1 MRNTL
6 ICTVG
11 TSLFASNLSRISE
24 TDPPNVDNWREIK
37 EYFENKNFQKLAEEL
52 VKVDPKDRICG
63 AEINTIEEARSK
75 KWISLD
81 QLYLLVSDTDDG
93 INTGKVLSHYF
104 EIRDDLNFRKIISVP
119 IESLQDKYPKKFKL
133 QGLRNLVKEIGKI
146 IQKETKEKVA
156 IDATGGYK
164 AQIAIAVTLGQ
175 ALDIPVYYK
184 HEKFSEI
191 IDFPPLPISLDFDLL
206 GKYADLFSMFSKG
219 DCLKKSEIGELE
231 SKLSVFVDSIEE
243 SGDELYELN
252 AIGEIYY
259 TAFNL
264 RHPFVP
270 ELKELDDVERKGPTF
285 GDDHHY
291 PNDFKNFVTKIWNEN
306 KWIKTCWTVPYNNQK
321 GIKGISFFV
330 KEEKGQKKLLGTFR
344 SDYGAR
350 FQIELANQSLD
361 SLNWAAVKLNEKYTS
376 L

>member
-11 TSLFASNLSRISE
+11 TSLFSSNLSNLTESSHPQIS
-24 TDPPNVDNWREIK
+24 NWREIK
-37 EYFENKNFQKLAEEL
+37 DAFEQKNFTKLAEEL
-52 VKVDPKDRICG
+52 VKVDPKERICG
-63 AEINTIEEARSK
+63 AEINTIEEARNK
-75 KWISLD
+75 KWITLD
-81 QLYLLVSDTDDG
+81 QLYLLVSDTDEG
-93 INTGKVLSHYF
+93 INTGKVLTRYF
-104 EIRDDLNFRKIISVP
+104 EIREDLNFRKVIPIP

-133 QGLRNLVKEIGKI
+133 QGLRNLVKEIGNI
-146 IQKETKEKVA
+146 IRKETKDKVA

-184 HEKFSEI
+184 HERFSEI

-206 GKYADLFSMFSKG
+206 GENADLFSSFTKG
-219 DCLKKSEIGELE
+219 EYLKKSEIGEID
-231 SKLSVFVDSIEE
+231 SKLSVFVDSIEVD
-243 SGDELYELN
+243 GDELYELN

-264 RHPFVP
+264 RYPFIP
-270 ELKELDDVERKGPTF
+270 DLKDLADTERKEPTF

-291 PNDFKNFVTKIWNEN
+291 PNDFKSFVIKIWKEN

-350 FQIELANQSLD
+350 FQIELSNSNYD
-361 SLNWAAVKLNEKYTS
+361 SLNWAAVKLNQKYAS

>member
-11 TSLFASNLSRISE
+11 TSLFASNLAKLSDGFYPQIS
-24 TDPPNVDNWREIK
+24 NWKEIK
-37 EYFENKNFQKLAEEL
+37 DAFDQKNFTKIAEEL
-52 VKVDPKDRICG
+52 IKVDPKERICG
-63 AEINTIEEARSK
+63 AEINTIEEARNK

-93 INTGKVLSHYF
+93 VNTGKVLSHYF
-104 EIRDDLNFRKIISVP
+104 ELREDINFKKVIAVP

-184 HEKFSEI
+184 HEKFYEI

-206 GKYADLFSMFSKG
+206 GQYADLFSMFSKG
-219 DCLKKSEIGELE
+219 ECLKKSEIGELDD
-231 SKLSVFVDSIEE
+231 KLRVFVDSIEE
-243 SGDELYELN
+243 GDDELYELN

-264 RHPFVP
+264 RHPFIP
-270 ELKELDDVERKGPTF
+270 ELKELDDLERKEPTF

-330 KEEKGQKKLLGTFR
+330 KEEIGQKKLLGTFR
-344 SDYGAR
+344 SNYGAR

-361 SLNWAAVKLNEKYTS
+361 SLNWAAVKLNEKYTY